1 MTGALISRQ
10 GSTMRPYQLAWW
22 LILVIRGYRRFV
34 SPLLGQNCR
43 YNPTCS
49 TYALVAITRYGS
61 VRGGWMASKRLG
73 RCHPFREGGNDPVP
87 EPATTDTDQ
96 ERSI

>member
-1 MTGALISRQ
+1 MTGTLISQRARPL
-10 GSTMRPYQLAWW
+10 RPYQPAWW
-22 LILVIRGYRRFV
+22 LTRLIAAYRTFL

-49 TYALVAITRYGS
+49 AYAMEAITKYGS
-61 VRGGWMASKRLG
+61 LRGGWLATKRIA

-87 EPATTDTDQ
+87 ILAPHDADYEGNN
-96 ERSI
+96 